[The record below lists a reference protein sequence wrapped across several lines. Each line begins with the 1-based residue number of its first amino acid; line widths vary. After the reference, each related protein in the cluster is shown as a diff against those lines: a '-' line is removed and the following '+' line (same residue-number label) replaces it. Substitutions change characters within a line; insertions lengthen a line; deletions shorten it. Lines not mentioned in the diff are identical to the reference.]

1 MKSKFFIAACALLAS
16 TAFAQNVKVSD
27 AWARSTVQGQKASGA
42 FMTLTSD
49 QPVKLIGVSA
59 AVAGVAQ
66 IHEMKM
72 DGNVMK
78 MAPVNAL
85 DLPAGQAVALKP
97 GGFHV
102 MLMDLKAPLS
112 KDSQVDLTLTFQDAK
127 GKNFTQTVQAKVG
140 KQAPMAS
147 DAAQEHMH

>member
-59 AVAGVAQ
+59 AFAGVAQ

-85 DLPAGQAVALKP
+85 DLPAGQAVAT
-97 GGFHV
+97 
-102 MLMDLKAPLS
+102 S
-112 KDSQVDLTLTFQDAK
+112 KR
-127 GKNFTQTVQAKVG
+127 
-140 KQAPMAS
+140 P
-147 DAAQEHMH
+147 